1 MGSDTH
7 FHVSPEILI
16 GFKLSLWLGHSR
28 TFRVICKPLLLCLG
42 SLSCW
47 KVIFLPCL
55 GFWMLWTRFLLWHYI
70 ISMFW
75 SIELYFWSDES
86 LSPCRWQTAPQ
97 HCYKHTLIWDGT
109 LNEAECFFSELF
121 PRCVASRKPVS
132 DAVSSDLRAWFLL
145 WNALSAIKPFIKM
158 CVPFQITPIQL
169 NLPSV
174 NIYQQHECSWARFQ
188 LSGIRV
194 CILMQWNHLSFYV

>member
-1 MGSDTH
+1 M
-7 FHVSPEILI
+7 FLQKYLI

-47 KVIFLPCL
+47 KVIRLPCL

-70 ISMFW
+70 ISIFW
-75 SIELYFWSDES
+75 SVELYFWSDES

-97 HCYKHTLIWDGT
+97 HCYKHTLFWDGT
-109 LNEAECFFSELF
+109 LNEAECVFSELF

-132 DAVSSDLRAWFLL
+132 DAVLL
-145 WNALSAIKPFIKM
+145 TSGLDFCSEM
-158 CVPFQITPIQL
+158 HYQLL
-169 NLPSV
+169 NLLLKCV
-174 NIYQQHECSWARFQ
+174 C
-188 LSGIRV
+188 LSKS
-194 CILMQWNHLSFYV
+194 HLFDWICHRLTSTNNMNAPELDFSCPG

>member
-1 MGSDTH
+1 MRQAFISIWQLSAILH
-7 FHVSPEILI
+7 LASSPLKLCQVGWGQIHIFMFLQKYLI

-47 KVIFLPCL
+47 KVIRLPCL
-55 GFWMLWTRFLLWHYI
+55 WFWMLWTRFLLWHYI

-97 HCYKHTLIWDGT
+97 PCYKHTLILGWYSEWSRMFFFWT
-109 LNEAECFFSELF
+109 L
-121 PRCVASRKPVS
+121 PQ
-132 DAVSSDLRAWFLL
+132 
-145 WNALSAIKPFIKM
+145 M
-158 CVPFQITPIQL
+158 CGFT
-169 NLPSV
+169 
-174 NIYQQHECSWARFQ
+174 
-188 LSGIRV
+188 
-194 CILMQWNHLSFYV
+194 